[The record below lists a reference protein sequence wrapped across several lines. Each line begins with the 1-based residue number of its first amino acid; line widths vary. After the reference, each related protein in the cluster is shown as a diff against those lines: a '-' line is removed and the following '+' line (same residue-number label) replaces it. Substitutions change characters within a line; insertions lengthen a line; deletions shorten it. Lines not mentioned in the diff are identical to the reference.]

1 MPKWDTTFFFH
12 EIKEI
17 SWTEGAELVEVA
29 ALMFFLWAD
38 FASSPKWET
47 PTDREDIFKTL
58 DTDWL

>member
-1 MPKWDTTFFFH
+1 MRYYFFFH

-17 SWTEGAELVEVA
+17 SWTEGAELVEVT
-29 ALMFFLWAD
+29 ALLFFLWAD
-38 FASSPKWET
+38 LASSPKWET